1 MANRVSNVTE
11 VITVSQQD
19 TGKIL
24 RKAREMQGMSQ
35 MEVTTL
41 AGINLGQYQRLEYGI
56 RDFSACSMKVGI
68 SICYVLNLDPFL
80 LVLQKTEW

>member
-1 MANRVSNVTE
+1 MSKKD
-11 VITVSQQD
+11 I
-19 TGKIL
+19 GKIL
-24 RKAREMQGMSQ
+24 RKARKMQGMSQ
-35 MEVTTL
+35 MQVATL

-56 RDFSACSMKVGI
+56 RDCDQCSMKVGI

>member
-1 MANRVSNVTE
+1 MSKKD
-11 VITVSQQD
+11 I
-19 TGKIL
+19 GKIL

-35 MEVTTL
+35 MQVATL
-41 AGINLGQYQRLEYGI
+41 AGINLGQYQRLEYGV
-56 RDFSACSMKVGI
+56 RDFELCSMKVGI

>member
-1 MANRVSNVTE
+1 MSKKD
-11 VITVSQQD
+11 I
-19 TGKIL
+19 GKIL

-35 MEVTTL
+35 MQVATL

-56 RDFSACSMKVGI
+56 RDFDQSSMKVGL
-68 SICYVLNLDPFL
+68 SICFVLNLDPFL

>member
-1 MANRVSNVTE
+1 MSGQNV
-11 VITVSQQD
+11 
-19 TGKIL
+19 GKIL

-35 MEVTTL
+35 MEVATL

-56 RDFSACSMKVGI
+56 RGFELCSMKVGL

-80 LVLQKTEW
+80 LVLPKTEC

>member
-1 MANRVSNVTE
+1 MSDNQVGR
-11 VITVSQQD
+11 
-19 TGKIL
+19 IL
-24 RKAREMQGMSQ
+24 RKARKLQGMSQ
-35 MEVTTL
+35 MQVATL

-56 RDFSACSMKVGI
+56 RDFAACSMKVGI

>member
-1 MANRVSNVTE
+1 MSKKD
-11 VITVSQQD
+11 I
-19 TGKIL
+19 GKIL

-35 MEVTTL
+35 MQVATL

-56 RDFSACSMKVGI
+56 QCSMKVGL

-80 LVLQKTEW
+80 LFLQKTEW